1 MDGEHIDLLIENLLQ
16 SRAVPAPPPMF
27 TQGVMRK
34 VQRDRWRVEQAVDLG
49 FNLAVAAGVLLI
61 VGGAVGLAWS
71 AGVLVIDLDL
81 PALAATVT
89 TSWAGRVVAQARTVA
104 MAAGLLSMA
113 LGVWW
118 WAEANPSL

>member
-27 TQGVMRK
+27 TQAVMRQ